1 MTTGT
6 LTARSEYRGSIMLQ
20 LLRSEDDKKPM
31 QLGYKK
37 AIKVIEK
44 MGEVVDFI
52 ESGADDE
59 SKLNLT
65 EGDKY
70 PMEIT
75 GAQARF
81 FMERISD
88 IEAFV
93 AEEQAKGTLGVVP
106 GSAVA
111 TGKFTE
117 VKVHKMTGDGT
128 LKAFCSCVVAGVV
141 KVKSMRLVEG
151 RNGLFLAMPSRK
163 KDDGSY
169 DDYVEPLSKEAR
181 KELEGLILDA
191 YNAAD

>member
-1 MTTGT
+1 MTGT
-6 LTARSEYRGSIMLQ
+6 LTGRSEYRGNIMLQ

-37 AIKVIEK
+37 AIKVMEK
-44 MGEVVDFI
+44 MGELVDFI
-52 ESGADDE
+52 ESGAGDE
-59 SKLNLT
+59 AKFNLA
-65 EGDKY
+65 EAGDKFSN
-70 PMEIT
+70 EIT
-75 GAQARF
+75 HAQARF

-88 IEAFV
+88 IENFV
-93 AEEQAKGTLGVVP
+93 AEEQTKGTLGVVP
-106 GSAVA
+106 GSQVA

-169 DDYVEPLSKEAR
+169 DDYVEPISKEAR
-181 KELEGLILDA
+181 KELESMVLDA
-191 YNAAD
+191 YNQAA